1 MGLKCVKRVNEK
13 IYIYSGV
20 VAPTY
25 VPQTSRK
32 SALRKGFRRGTLFWY
47 VPLNPQPHVGR
58 CSSGRLVSPLAERC
72 DPEGW
77 GGDFG

>member
-32 SALRKGFRRGTLFWY
+32 SALRKGFE
-47 VPLNPQPHVGR
+47 VG
-58 CSSGRLVSPLAERC
+58 AHF
-72 DPEGW
+72 
-77 GGDFG
+77 FGMCP